1 MKKDIDKILSRTL
14 STYVFILFLIFILK
28 IVGLDYFGIDVDN
41 PIIGNIDKFCY
52 NFKLTN
58 IIYSIT
64 LYINIYVLSSIVLMD
79 NSTKLKK
86 YCVFILFVGI
96 IIKFIENYYKN
107 VTLTTI
113 VDLLYIFILLKLYNK
128 DVKFKRYIFVSFVF
142 IIYQCITLFIRN
154 INYIENNSFMI
165 NFILSFDYII
175 LQLISY
181 DLYFSKGDDK
191 KCGMEVYSSLQK
203 QTLSLKQLK
212 KYLAEFSNK
221 SKQEKFEIILFTIL
235 SLLWNIF
242 TVFVVLLIAKLNDTV
257 IECIFILSSFWI
269 NKTVFGKAFH
279 LDNAFHCFIVSNLTY
294 YCLNRITAPI
304 GISILIPI
312 ILGILLSYFTSKLVK
327 DNKSKLY
334 RGMPTDLFDEIILK
348 VVNKND
354 IDYKIC
360 YMYYIEKIKEENI
373 AYKVNYSKEAI
384 QKHKKSVN
392 DKIKRLVF

>member
-1 MKKDIDKILSRTL
+1 MKLSKLTIRFIFVITFNIIIQFLSSVTRYKYQNKYINDFIPNIILN
-14 STYVFILFLIFILK
+14 
-28 IVGLDYFGIDVDN
+28 LDYLIMLLICYKLWLMKGVD
-41 PIIGNIDKFCY
+41 FRC
-52 NFKLTN
+52 
-58 IIYSIT
+58 
-64 LYINIYVLSSIVLMD
+64 
-79 NSTKLKK
+79 
-86 YCVFILFVGI
+86 
-96 IIKFIENYYKN
+96 
-107 VTLTTI
+107 
-113 VDLLYIFILLKLYNK
+113 IFQ
-128 DVKFKRYIFVSFVF
+128 V
-142 IIYQCITLFIRN
+142 
-154 INYIENNSFMI
+154 EA
-165 NFILSFDYII
+165 
-175 LQLISY
+175 
-181 DLYFSKGDDK
+181 G
-191 KCGMEVYSSLQK
+191 SSLQK

-221 SKQEKFEIILFTIL
+221 NKQEKFEIILFTIL

-327 DNKSKLY
+327 DNKAKLY

>member
-1 MKKDIDKILSRTL
+1 M
-14 STYVFILFLIFILK
+14 
-28 IVGLDYFGIDVDN
+28 
-41 PIIGNIDKFCY
+41 
-52 NFKLTN
+52 
-58 IIYSIT
+58 
-64 LYINIYVLSSIVLMD
+64 
-79 NSTKLKK
+79 
-86 YCVFILFVGI
+86 
-96 IIKFIENYYKN
+96 
-107 VTLTTI
+107 
-113 VDLLYIFILLKLYNK
+113 LKLPTTSL
-128 DVKFKRYIFVSFVF
+128 V
-142 IIYQCITLFIRN
+142 
-154 INYIENNSFMI
+154 
-165 NFILSFDYII
+165 ILI
-175 LQLISY
+175 Q
-181 DLYFSKGDDK
+181 G
-191 KCGMEVYSSLQK
+191 
-203 QTLSLKQLK
+203 
-212 KYLAEFSNK
+212 
-221 SKQEKFEIILFTIL
+221 
-235 SLLWNIF
+235 
-242 TVFVVLLIAKLNDTV
+242 
-257 IECIFILSSFWI
+257 IFILSSFWI